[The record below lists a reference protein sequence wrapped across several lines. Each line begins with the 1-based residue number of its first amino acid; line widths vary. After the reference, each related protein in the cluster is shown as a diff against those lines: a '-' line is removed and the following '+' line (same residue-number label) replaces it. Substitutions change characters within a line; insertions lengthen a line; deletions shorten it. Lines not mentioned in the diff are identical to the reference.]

1 MNALQE
7 ITFSKTEKHHPY
19 AAFSSEKITSY
30 EKQLAKQTCL
40 VDERRMQSMSSHH
53 CSVTCGSSH
62 KLQLYLKRA
71 DVHISSGAGLQQ
83 SLVHSTPQTRL
94 LPPSEV
100 DYYQLFHCEQ

>member
-71 DVHISSGAGLQQ
+71 DVHVSTG
-83 SLVHSTPQTRL
+83 SLHSTRARPLPL
-94 LPPSEV
+94 LEV
-100 DYYQLFHCEQ
+100 DYYQLFHCE